1 MFAQRLKQ
9 LRKGMGL
16 GALESRAGWK
26 GLCRKGMT
34 LLIIIIAH
42 RLDLMLAQEF
52 RVSNGAVGMWETGK
66 REPDFATIHRLA
78 EFFHVSA
85 DYLKG

>member
-16 GALESRAGWK
+16 
-26 GLCRKGMT
+26 T
-34 LLIIIIAH
+34 QIQ
-42 RLDLMLAQEF
+42 LAQEF

-78 EFFHVSA
+78 RSLPAGRRQRA
-85 DYLKG
+85 DVLPRRWAGKTKRPPRG